1 MEVQLSSSSS
11 PPTTSKI
18 SDLRIDINPSSWLSP
33 YRRTSLGYLIKM
45 LLFYHGIGILIMIIG
60 TTIIEYLVPEYQ
72 DVSVPLSII
81 SVLSA
86 GPIEEILFFGLP
98 YYIFGNHL
106 VVLGGGIV
114 WVMLHILNTNTFE
127 LTTLSYANWLFVIP
141 SLFFSLRTWISGKG
155 WFAILTH
162 SLWNGV
168 FFVLGCLVSEVSCSA
183 ILRGSDILTGS
194 SLWLSAVLIVLVYI
208 LYKRKA

>member
-1 MEVQLSSSSS
+1 
-11 PPTTSKI
+11 
-18 SDLRIDINPSSWLSP
+18 
-33 YRRTSLGYLIKM
+33 M

-168 FFVLGCLVSEVSCSA
+168 FFVLGCLVGEVSCSA